1 VHDILCTQRNL
12 FVLPFCT
19 NFMTN
24 ELLLLLATTN
34 VGWCKYAQLFFLLNN
49 VLIHSKKLLVQNFVL
64 GSSWTNSLI
73 QQVLSF
79 MFFSF
84 MWHVVIFLQG
94 IGGWGLSVHQSTY
107 REFMFRNSWAQP
119 HIFLHVVYIGHLM
132 LIQVLVA
139 STWSNLNQLLLKWC
153 LLKLHTSPKWNQG
166 M

>member
-1 VHDILCTQRNL
+1 MHN
-12 FVLPFCT
+12 
-19 NFMTN
+19 
-24 ELLLLLATTN
+24 
-34 VGWCKYAQLFFLLNN
+34 FFLLNN
-49 VLIHSKKLLVQNFVL
+49 VLIRSQKLLVQNFVL

-79 MFFSF
+79 MSFSF

-94 IGGWGLSVHQSTY
+94 IGGWSLNVHQSTY
-107 REFMFRNSWAQP
+107 QEFMFRNSWAQL
-119 HIFLHVVYIGHLM
+119 HIFLHVMYIGHLM
-132 LIQVLVA
+132 LVQVLVA